1 MYITVPDN
9 RIVADG
15 RVVDVIRPRFGAEN
29 EERSIIYRDEQGELH
44 KIDLAACVVNYANER
59 NIDPASITC
68 VGERDYIEGYF
79 EFWTSGMK
87 TRVVFP
93 KRHFWESKRHRY
105 QRFRSIQR
113 LLTEMGYGTLDLT

>member
-1 MYITVPDN
+1 MYITVPDD
-9 RIVADG
+9 RIVA
-15 RVVDVIRPRFGAEN
+15 VNRPRPGAEN

-44 KIDLAACVVNYANER
+44 KIDLATCVENYCKER
-59 NIDPASITC
+59 GIDPTGVTC
-68 VGERDYIEGYF
+68 VGERDRIEGYI

-87 TRVVFP
+87 TRIVFP

-113 LLTEMGYGTLDLT
+113 LLNEMGYGTLDLT